1 LADACSGFK
10 VGNVT
15 CGSVGEE
22 SSFVGESEEGDD
34 NPEFKP
40 DEELDAGAEE
50 DGVIRGGES

>member
-1 LADACSGFK
+1 

-22 SSFVGESEEGDD
+22 LSFVGESEEGDG